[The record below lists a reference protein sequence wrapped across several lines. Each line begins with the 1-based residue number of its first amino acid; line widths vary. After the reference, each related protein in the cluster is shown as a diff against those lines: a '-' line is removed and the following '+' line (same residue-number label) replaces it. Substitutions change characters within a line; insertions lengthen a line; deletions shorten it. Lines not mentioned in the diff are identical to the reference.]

1 MRLIIIIFALLFSS
15 NATPPDDAEDVIKL
29 GDYKIA
35 QRYGYKAKDLR
46 AAYKEA
52 RESIDEEAITEE
64 IAHAF
69 ENDPFKSAQIVDE
82 AIDNMFKWSF
92 VILRAEGRTD
102 IADTLEFEYS
112 VVYKD
117 YFQRS
122 VLGILEMGD
131 HPPMNEWLKT
141 AHEKIHDVVGDFICK
156 QAHLHDIYVLNQSI
170 PIVFDPKSY
179 KLDDYLDH
187 FAGHLIWGWFWEH
200 HGFAGVVT
208 YWTVNGAC
216 IGMTWGLGVVPFV
229 CSPIA
234 TLAEDIMDKRIAPP
248 MGERIW
254 KRAQESK

>member
-1 MRLIIIIFALLFSS
+1 MRLITLLLVLFLGSAS
-15 NATPPDDAEDVIKL
+15 TPPETAEDAMKP

-35 QRYGYKAKDLR
+35 KRYGYTAKQLKQ
-46 AAYKEA
+46 AYQQANNE
-52 RESIDEEAITEE
+52 IDRDAIIDD
-64 IAHAF
+64 IAKSF
-69 ENDPFKSAQIVDE
+69 ENDPFRSAQIVDE
-82 AIDNMFKWSF
+82 AIDNMFKWAF
-92 VILRAEGRTD
+92 VLLRAEGRTD
-102 IADTLEFEYS
+102 VADQIEFEYS

-122 VLGILEMGD
+122 LLGILEMGD

-141 AHEKIHDVVGDFICK
+141 AHEKIHETVGDFICK
-156 QAHLHDIYVLNQSI
+156 QAHLHDIYILNYSI
-170 PIVFDPKSY
+170 PVVFSPKLY
-179 KLDDYLDH
+179 TLKDYLDH

-216 IGMTWGLGVVPFV
+216 IGMTYGLGVVPFV

-234 TLAEDIMDKRIAPP
+234 TLAEEVMDKRIAPD

-254 KRAQESK
+254 KRAQERK

>member
-1 MRLIIIIFALLFSS
+1 MQIIVLILALFLVSAS
-15 NATPPDDAEDVIKL
+15 TPPDDAEDVIKP

-35 QRYGYKAKDLR
+35 QRYGFKAKDLR
-46 AAYKEA
+46 EAYKEA

-82 AIDNMFKWSF
+82 AIDNMFKWAF

-102 IADTLEFEYS
+102 VADQIEFEYAT
-112 VVYKD
+112 VYKD

-131 HPPMNEWLKT
+131 HPPLNDWLKT
-141 AHEKIHDVVGDFICK
+141 AHEKIHDIVGDFICK
-156 QAHLHDIYVLNQSI
+156 QAHLHDIYILNYSI
-170 PIVFDPKSY
+170 PVVFSPKSY

-208 YWTVNGAC
+208 YWAVNGAC